1 MRERVRLQVPEGA
14 QGKRLDQVLAAEL
27 GISRS
32 LVAKLI
38 KQNEVKVNGIVP
50 RKSAE
55 VASGDQVEVL
65 LPDESPKSLETPA
78 PLPIL
83 FQDEDIVVVNKPVGM
98 AAHTA
103 PGWEGP
109 TVIGALLAAGQEIIT
124 SGPVERQ
131 GIVHRLDVGT
141 SGAMVVAKS
150 QLAYDRLQADF
161 RARRVKKIYQA
172 LVQGYLDPSAGTI
185 DAPIGRHPSRD
196 FKMAV
201 VAGGRPAI
209 THYCTLKSLPR
220 ATLVELQLE
229 TGRTHQ
235 IRVHMQA
242 IGHAI
247 VGDPTYGAN
256 PLLAKEVGLK
266 RQWLHAV
273 SLGFT
278 HPVTGEQVSFQA
290 PLAADLEDAL
300 TRLRRGF

>member
-1 MRERVRLQVPEGA
+1 MRDRVRLQLPECA

-38 KQNEVKVNGIVP
+38 KQNDVKVNGTVP

-55 VASGDQVEVL
+55 VAPDDQVEVL

-83 FQDEDIVVVNKPVGM
+83 YQDENVVVVNKPVGM

-103 PGWEGP
+103 PGWDGS

-124 SGPVERQ
+124 SGPVERK

-150 QLAYDRLQADF
+150 ELAYRQLQADF
-161 RARRVKKIYQA
+161 SARRVKKTYQA
-172 LVQGYLDPSAGTI
+172 LVQGYLEPAEGTI

-201 VAGGRPAI
+201 VAGGRSAI
-209 THYCTLKSLPR
+209 THYRTLESLPR

-256 PLLAKEVGLK
+256 PLLAKELGMT

-278 HPVTGEQVSFQA
+278 HPVSGEQVSFEA

>member
-1 MRERVRLQVPEGA
+1 MRERVRLQVSESA

-38 KQNEVKVNGIVP
+38 KQNEVKVNGVVS

-55 VASGDQVEVL
+55 VFGGDQVEVL

-78 PLPIL
+78 PLPIVY
-83 FQDEDIVVVNKPVGM
+83 QDVDIVVVNKPVGM
-98 AAHTA
+98 AAHPA
-103 PGWEGP
+103 PSWEGP
-109 TVIGALLAAGQEIIT
+109 TVMGALLAAGQEIVT
-124 SGPVERQ
+124 SGPVERK

-150 QLAYDRLQADF
+150 QLAYDRLQDEF
-161 RARRVKKIYQA
+161 RERRVKKTYQA
-172 LVQGYLDPSAGTI
+172 LVQGYLDPAEGTI

-209 THYCTLKSLPR
+209 THYRTLESLPR
-220 ATLVELQLE
+220 ATLVEVQLE

-247 VGDPTYGAN
+247 VGDPIYGAN
-256 PLLAKEVGLK
+256 PLLAKELGLT

-273 SLGFT
+273 SLEFT
-278 HPVTGEQVSFQA
+278 HPVSGEPVSFEA
-290 PLAADLEDAL
+290 PLATDLEDAL